1 MRGLVKG
8 GDKSAPDRGD
18 GICKGP
24 EVGDDFAEFKNR
36 EAATVA
42 GAG

>member
-1 MRGLVKG
+1 MRGPVKG
-8 GDKSAPDRGD
+8 GDKCAPDRGG

-36 EAATVA
+36 EAAQVA
-42 GAG
+42 RAE